1 MEKMIDFLSMV
12 AEELGNV
19 QISTAGV
26 TLVIG
31 VLNCFLGYRLL
42 KAWVGLTGFTAGAV
56 LAYSLV
62 SRYTGNSLVQ
72 IGAIVAGGLLLGLLA
87 FHIYRF
93 GVFLM
98 CTAIGTT
105 AVSILLQPKDSLRF
119 MICLGIGVL
128 IGLLGMAFVKPMVI
142 LNTALGGG
150 FSIAASV
157 AGLLKQE
164 ADLKI
169 LILGAVLAST
179 GIGVQ
184 IAVSGNQ
191 DKKSK
196 H

>member
-62 SRYTGNSLVQ
+62 SRYTGNTLVQ

-184 IAVSGNQ
+184 IAVSRNQ

>member
-1 MEKMIDFLSMV
+1 MEKMIDFLSML

-42 KAWVGLTGFTAGAV
+42 KAWVGLTGFTAGAL

-62 SRYTGNSLVQ
+62 SRYTGNALVQ

-93 GVFLM
+93 GVFLL
-98 CTAIGTT
+98 CTTIGTT
-105 AVSILLQPKDSLRF
+105 AVSVLLQPKDSLRF

-150 FSIAASV
+150 FSVAASV

-169 LILGAVLAST
+169 LILGALLASM

-184 IAVSGNQ
+184 IAVSRNQ

>member
-1 MEKMIDFLSMV
+1 MEKMIDFLSML

-42 KAWVGLTGFTAGAV
+42 KAWVGLTGFTAGAL

-62 SRYTGNSLVQ
+62 SRYTGNALVQ

-93 GVFLM
+93 GVFLL
-98 CTAIGTT
+98 CTTIGTT
-105 AVSILLQPKDSLRF
+105 AVSVLLQPKDSLRF

-169 LILGAVLAST
+169 LILGALLASM

-184 IAVSGNQ
+184 IAVSRNQ

>member
-1 MEKMIDFLSMV
+1 MEKMIDFLSML

-19 QISTAGV
+19 QISTVGV

-42 KAWVGLTGFTAGAV
+42 KAWVGLTGFTAGAL

-62 SRYTGNSLVQ
+62 SRYTGNALVQ
-72 IGAIVAGGLLLGLLA
+72 IGAIVVGGLLLGLLA

-93 GVFLM
+93 GVFLL
-98 CTAIGTT
+98 CTTIGTT
-105 AVSILLQPKDSLRF
+105 AVSVLLQPKDSLRF

-169 LILGAVLAST
+169 LILGALLASM

-184 IAVSGNQ
+184 IAVSRNQ

>member
-1 MEKMIDFLSMV
+1 MEKMIDFLSML

-42 KAWVGLTGFTAGAV
+42 KAWVGLTGFTAGAL

-62 SRYTGNSLVQ
+62 SCYTGNALVQ

-93 GVFLM
+93 GVFLL
-98 CTAIGTT
+98 CTTIGTT
-105 AVSILLQPKDSLRF
+105 AVSVLLQPKDSLRF

-169 LILGAVLAST
+169 LILGALLASM

-184 IAVSGNQ
+184 IAVSRNQ

>member
-12 AEELGNV
+12 AEELGSV
-19 QISTAGV
+19 QISTVGV
-26 TLVIG
+26 TLIIG
-31 VLNCFLGYRLL
+31 ILNCFLGYRLL
-42 KAWVGLTGFTAGAV
+42 KAWVGLTGFTAGAL

-62 SRYTGNSLVQ
+62 SRYTGNTLVQ
-72 IGAIVAGGLLLGLLA
+72 IGAIVSGGLLLGLLA
-87 FHIYRF
+87 FHIYRL
-93 GVFLM
+93 GVFLL
-98 CTAIGTT
+98 CTTIGTT

-119 MICLGIGVL
+119 LICLGIGVL

-184 IAVSGNQ
+184 IAASRNQ
-191 DKKSK
+191 DKKSNQ
-196 H
+196 

>member
-1 MEKMIDFLSMV
+1 MEKMIDFLSMI
-12 AEELGNV
+12 AEELSSV

-31 VLNCFLGYRLL
+31 ILNCFLGYRLL
-42 KAWVGLTGFTAGAV
+42 KAWVALTGFTAGAL

-62 SRYTGNSLVQ
+62 SRYTGNTLIQ
-72 IGAIVAGGLLLGLLA
+72 IGAIVSGGLLLGLLA
-87 FHIYRF
+87 FHVYRL
-93 GVFLM
+93 GVFLL
-98 CTAIGTT
+98 CTTIGTT

-119 MICLGIGVL
+119 LICLGIGVL

-184 IAVSGNQ
+184 IAASRNQ
-191 DKKSK
+191 DKKSNE
-196 H
+196 